1 MRSVT
6 ERRPENMCLP
16 YVCNLKVDCDTV
28 LHCTHA
34 EFEGVGEGEERAG
47 QECFDGHLNGPL

>member
-1 MRSVT
+1 MY
-6 ERRPENMCLP
+6 LP
-16 YVCNLKVDCDTV
+16 YVCNLKVDCDAV
-28 LHCTHA
+28 LHRTHA